1 MNPVSLENEN
11 DNSSFL
17 IVKHWKATRKGMEQS
32 VLHGDDTSPLADVP
46 VEKRKKEMDSQ
57 EHWS

>member
-1 MNPVSLENEN
+1 MNLVSRENEN

-17 IVKHWKATRKGMEQS
+17 TAKYWKATRKGMEQS
-32 VLHGDDTSPLADVP
+32 VLHGDDTSPLADAP
-46 VEKRKKEMDSQ
+46 VEKRKNEMDSQ